1 MKKIKILSTKIL
13 GKNLKEIFDD
23 NKFDLFEHD
32 FIKIG
37 SLNFELPNHDGSW
50 IFTSQNAVNAV
61 FSISKS
67 MDLIFN
73 KIYCVGE
80 NTKSV
85 LSKKG
90 QKVVKNLKNSSKL
103 ANFISKHAKNEK
115 FIFCRSDIKN
125 DNFTD
130 FFKKEKIDLKEIV
143 VYDNQPNSIV
153 LKDKFEAIMF
163 YSPSGIKSF
172 LKNNQL
178 GSSLCICIGETTAS
192 YAKNYSSNVVSCKT
206 PSIKHVI
213 DKTIKLFENE

>member
-13 GKNLKEIFDD
+13 SENLKEIFDD

-80 NTKSV
+80 NTKYV

-103 ANFISKHAKNEK
+103 ANFISKYAKNEK

-178 GSSLCICIGETTAS
+178 GSSHCICIGETTAS

>member
-1 MKKIKILSTKIL
+1 L
-13 GKNLKEIFDD
+13 GENLKEIFDD

>member
-13 GKNLKEIFDD
+13 SENLKEIFDD

-90 QKVVKNLKNSSKL
+90 QKVVKYSKNSSKL

-125 DNFTD
+125 GNFTD

-178 GSSLCICIGETTAS
+178 GSSHCICIGETTAS